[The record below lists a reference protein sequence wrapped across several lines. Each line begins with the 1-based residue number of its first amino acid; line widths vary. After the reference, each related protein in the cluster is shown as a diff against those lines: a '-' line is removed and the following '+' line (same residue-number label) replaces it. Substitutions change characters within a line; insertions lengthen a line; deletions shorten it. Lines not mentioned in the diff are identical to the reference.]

1 MSTMNNPNI
10 IPMPAHLLS
19 LKATPDCSTVNS
31 SLGNWFHLNP
41 GQHILHPT
49 PTALQVLA
57 CQCLLFMLCP
67 TESCGLRAS
76 YQALSLELLPD
87 SRVGNQKVCPAR
99 GELVLNFFFSFFFC
113 ICFVNCSSS
122 GRLTFQFK
130 IIFSLN

>member
-76 YQALSLELLPD
+76 YQALLLELLPD

-99 GELVLNFFFSFFFC
+99 GELVFFFFFLHS
-113 ICFVNCSSS
+113 CFVNCSSS